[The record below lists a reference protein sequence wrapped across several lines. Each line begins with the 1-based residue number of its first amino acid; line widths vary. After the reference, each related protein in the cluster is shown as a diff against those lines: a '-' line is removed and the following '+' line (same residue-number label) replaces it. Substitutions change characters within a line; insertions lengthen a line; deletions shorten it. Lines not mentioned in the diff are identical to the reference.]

1 MKVKLTNLLFPLIL
15 IVLTQCKSKEDKLK
29 HLYGQQNAV
38 WTESIYLRGYKPSTG
53 EKISNEHI
61 KEYAETL
68 KNNKVKYAYLFA
80 GPYGEDGHLPEY
92 AFSEIAINSVKILKG
107 YYPEIVILPWV
118 GGVQNKTVYLNDSLW
133 VNNALVDTKKLLYT
147 LNVPGV
153 HVDLE
158 FILPGDSLLDTE
170 INKAKPGDLE
180 AYADNVNSFHKKLRQ
195 IIPEAFISSV
205 VVAPSTDTRPWK
217 RKTSMSELNEL
228 VKYIDQ
234 LSFLYYDTQ
243 INDQKMF
250 EDNCAELIRDVRML
264 KSSRDIQYLVAI
276 GTFVNRSEL
285 HKYRNLE
292 IENIPNS
299 LQTIKSKASLIDSTK
314 QLVNGIALFCDWE
327 TDEQEWGEFY
337 ENWVK

>member
-1 MKVKLTNLLFPLIL
+1 MKLKLTNLLFPLIL
-15 IVLTQCKSKEDKLK
+15 IVLTQCKSKVDKLK

-38 WTESIYLRGYKPSTG
+38 WTESIYLRGYKPSTE
-53 EKISNEHI
+53 EKLSNRHI

-68 KNNKVKYAYLFA
+68 KKNKIKYAYLFA

-92 AFSEIAINSVKILKG
+92 AFSEIAINSVKTLKA

-133 VNNALVDTKKLLYT
+133 VNNALIDTKKLFNT

-158 FILPGDSLLDTE
+158 FILPGEPFLDTE
-170 INKAKPGDLE
+170 INKTRPGDYE
-180 AYADNVNSFHKKLRQ
+180 IYADNVNSFHKKLRQ
-195 IIPEAFISSV
+195 IIPDAFISSV
-205 VVAPSTDTRPWK
+205 VVATSKDTRPWK

-228 VKYIDQ
+228 VKHIDQ

-243 INDQKMF
+243 INDKRVF
-250 EDNCAELIRDVRML
+250 DDNCAELIRDIRIL
-264 KSSRDIQYLVAI
+264 KSSRDIQYLIAI

-285 HKYRNLE
+285 YKYRNLE
-292 IENIPNS
+292 IENIPNT
-299 LQTIKSKASLIDSTK
+299 LQTIKGKASLIDSTK
-314 QLVNGIALFCDWE
+314 QIVNGISLFCDWE
-327 TDEQEWGEFY
+327 TDELEWDQFY
-337 ENWVK
+337 DNWVK